1 MSLSGVRLTREGLC
15 RAFGLPPAVLKV
27 LEAQGA
33 LKPDPDQTFDLTEA
47 AAALVRFGLGQAAQ
61 AERKLAAVSEALRA
75 ISPAL
80 QRLSELPDRAM
91 LDAWA
96 RERVADELSAFFT
109 AFATLLAR
117 SSAALDQPPGG
128 EGR

>member
-1 MSLSGVRLTREGLC
+1 MSLSGVRLTREGVC
-15 RAFGLPPAVLKV
+15 RAFGLSPAVLKV
-27 LEAQGA
+27 LEAQGV
-33 LKPDPDQTFDLTEA
+33 LEPDTDHTFDLTEA

-96 RERVADELSAFFT
+96 RERVADELPALFT

-117 SSAALDQPPGG
+117 SSAAPARPPG
-128 EGR
+128 ES